1 MQSRFSF
8 FALGV
13 GLLISLGVTAG
24 NFFLLAPWLG
34 LEEPDRLST
43 SIECFGAAI
52 VAVGVIY
59 AGLNLREMSGT
70 QSDLKSMQES
80 QYIQSF
86 LDQWNFDVE
95 QCLFQM
101 EKDGVANRT
110 SDLLK
115 IVWFFEKLDTAMR
128 YLLPASPPLPGAV
141 RCGLLGR
148 QRFPGAEPDRGAKA
162 DPGERTATVWGGGGT
177 IWAAPYRG
185 QESPSSHVRRRDRIA
200 RPSDRRDRPQRVVAS
215 PAFTETSPTES
226 SSPRRS
232 LSGFH

>member
-8 FALGV
+8 FALGL
-13 GLLISLGVTAG
+13 GLLASLAVTAG

-43 SIECFGAAI
+43 SIECFGAVI
-52 VAVGVIY
+52 TAVGVIY

-80 QYIQSF
+80 QYIQTF

-95 QCLFQM
+95 QCLIQM

-128 YLLPASPPLPGAV
+128 TCSRLRRRFRDLFAADYWSVSDFL
-141 RCGLLGR
+141 
-148 QRFPGAEPDRGAKA
+148 QRNQIAERTLIPESELRPFVAA
-162 DPGERTATVWGGGGT
+162 AERFGERPAGRRNPPQAT
-177 IWAAPYRG
+177 
-185 QESPSSHVRRRDRIA
+185 
-200 RPSDRRDRPQRVVAS
+200 
-215 PAFTETSPTES
+215 
-226 SSPRRS
+226 
-232 LSGFH
+232 